1 MSKRHRDKKD
11 LEHDSKEQNKEI
23 RKRKSMPGAP
33 RTKERTS
40 PGELHKV
47 Q

>member
-1 MSKRHRDKKD
+1 MSKRHKRR
-11 LEHDSKEQNKEI
+11 ETGNPKEQNKEI
-23 RKRKSMPGAP
+23 RRREQIGKKPK
-33 RTKERTS
+33 TKERTS